1 MGLPAWISVLGG
13 AGGPGRV
20 FLRKV
25 LRGRTEESGAR
36 LGSVPGLLTAE
47 SDDTLCVCRGLLCC
61 RPVQSIAFSSRG
73 SAVLSCHWTRAAE
86 LGSATHLGGGGVGF
100 KIQLKR

>member
-47 SDDTLCVCRGLLCC
+47 SDADK
-61 RPVQSIAFSSRG
+61 S
-73 SAVLSCHWTRAAE
+73 
-86 LGSATHLGGGGVGF
+86 
-100 KIQLKR
+100 